1 MPELESLII
10 PLLIFL
16 ARIFDVSIGTVR
28 MIMVIS
34 GHRIASAALGFI
46 EVLIWVLAVGGAVKH
61 LDNPLA
67 LLAFAGGFATGTLVG
82 MAVEQRL
89 AIGFRVVRVINPKP
103 GVDLAGAIRSK
114 GFMATRIDG
123 RGRDGPVEIVFL
135 TVRRRVVRELLE
147 SVAKITPDAFV
158 SVERAEKVTG
168 FTPIIG
174 VKNERFPWGRFGQ
187 LRK

>member
-1 MPELESLII
+1 MPELEGLIV
-10 PLLIFL
+10 PLLIFV
-16 ARIFDVSIGTVR
+16 ARILDVSIGTVR
-28 MIMVIS
+28 MIMVIA
-34 GHRIASAALGFI
+34 GHRIVSAALGFI
-46 EVLIWVLAVGGAVKH
+46 EVLIWALAAGGVVKH

-67 LLAFAGGFATGTLVG
+67 LLAFAGGFATGTLIG

-89 AIGFRVVRVINPKP
+89 AIGYRVVRVINPKP
-103 GVDLAGAIRSK
+103 GIDLAGAIRSK
-114 GFMATRIDG
+114 GFVATRIDG

-135 TVRRRVVRELLE
+135 TVRRRVVRELLDAVGE
-147 SVAKITPDAFV
+147 ITPEAFV

-174 VKNERFPWGRFGQ
+174 VKNDRFPWGRFGQ